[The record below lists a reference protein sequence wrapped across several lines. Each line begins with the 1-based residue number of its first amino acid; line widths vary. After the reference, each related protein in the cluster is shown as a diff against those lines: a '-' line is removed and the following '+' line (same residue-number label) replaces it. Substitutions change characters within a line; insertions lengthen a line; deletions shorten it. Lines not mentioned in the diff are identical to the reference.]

1 MLVSTL
7 MLVIILACHE
17 VTLFSTL
24 WKVMKFDCSRIF
36 HESQSTGKWDWHNT
50 TTEKPNEFDSI
61 TDIIESCQCFVSSG
75 NAGFWIL
82 QF

>member
-1 MLVSTL
+1 
-7 MLVIILACHE
+7 MLVIILAGHE

-24 WKVMKFDCSRIF
+24 WKVMKFDCSRML
-36 HESQSTGKWDWHNT
+36 HESQSIGKWVWHNT
-50 TTEKPNEFDSI
+50 TTEQPNKFDSI
-61 TDIIESCQCFVSSG
+61 TDIIESCQYLVSPG